1 MIQMKHKFKAFM
13 GYVCIVW
20 EVYLWSPCFWSCFVA
35 DCVTGRGARL
45 ELRNIISTDE
55 KPLCYL
61 NRNTISSCADGKPT
75 LTNGFI
81 TIRFF
86 NVAEKI

>member
-1 MIQMKHKFKAFM
+1 MYAQFGKYIYGVRTFGPVLWQ
-13 GYVCIVW
+13 IVK
-20 EVYLWSPCFWSCFVA
+20 V
-35 DCVTGRGARL
+35 DCVTGRRARL
-45 ELRNIISTDE
+45 EFRNIISTDE